1 MCYAKRGFIGTVFKD
16 CISQIELDATYQ
28 SFGFTASQPS
38 LTLNAPES
46 TDPVTDNVSLIS
58 GVALRYASALLD
70 LAEEQGA
77 TVEVEKGLDQFE
89 KLLQESSDLD
99 RLIKSPVF
107 SADAQTKAL
116 SAILEKAGIAGLTAN
131 FVKLVAQ
138 NRRLFA
144 VPGMIQA
151 FRAQLAAKRG
161 EVTAAVTSATE
172 LSAEHVAALQ
182 EALNAS
188 TGKNVK
194 IVVKV
199 DSSILG
205 GLIVKIGSRMIDTSL
220 RTKLNSL
227 KFAMKEVG

>member
-1 MCYAKRGFIGTVFKD
+1 M
-16 CISQIELDATYQ
+16 
-28 SFGFTASQPS
+28 
-38 LTLNAPES
+38 
-46 TDPVTDNVSLIS
+46 TDNVSLIS

-77 TVEVEKGLDQFE
+77 TAEVEKGLDQFE
-89 KLLQESSDLD
+89 ALLNESADLD

-107 SADAQTKAL
+107 SADAQLKAI
-116 SAILEKAGIAGLTAN
+116 SAILEKAGISGLTAN

-144 VPGMIQA
+144 VPGMIQG
-151 FRAQLAAKRG
+151 FREQLAAKRG
-161 EVTAAVTSATE
+161 EVTALVTSATE
-172 LSAEHVAALQ
+172 LNAEHVAALK

>member
-1 MCYAKRGFIGTVFKD
+1 M
-16 CISQIELDATYQ
+16 
-28 SFGFTASQPS
+28 
-38 LTLNAPES
+38 
-46 TDPVTDNVSLIS
+46 TDNVSLIS

-70 LAEEQGA
+70 LAEEQGKTA
-77 TVEVEKGLDQFE
+77 EVEKGLDQFE
-89 KLLQESSDLD
+89 ALINESADLG
-99 RLIKSPVF
+99 RLIKSPVY

-116 SAILEKAGIAGLTAN
+116 DIILEKAGISGLTAN

-144 VPGMIQA
+144 VPGMIAA
-151 FRAQLAAKRG
+151 FRSLLAAKRG
-161 EVTAAVTSATE
+161 EATAEVTSVAE
-172 LSAEHVAALQ
+172 LSAEHTAALQ

-194 IVVKV
+194 IAVKV
-199 DSSILG
+199 DPSILG
-205 GLIVKIGSRMIDTSL
+205 GLIVKLGSKMIDTSL

>member
-1 MCYAKRGFIGTVFKD
+1 MSA
-16 CISQIELDATYQ
+16 Q
-28 SFGFTASQPS
+28 
-38 LTLNAPES
+38 ES

-70 LAEEQGA
+70 LAEEQGKTA
-77 TVEVEKGLDQFE
+77 EVEKGLDQFE
-89 KLLQESSDLD
+89 ALINESADLG
-99 RLIKSPVF
+99 RLIKSPVY

-116 SAILEKAGIAGLTAN
+116 DIILEKAGISGLTAN

-144 VPGMIQA
+144 VPGMIAA
-151 FRAQLAAKRG
+151 FRSLLAAKRG
-161 EVTAAVTSATE
+161 EATAEVTSVAE
-172 LSAEHVAALQ
+172 LSAEHTAALQ

-194 IVVKV
+194 IAVKV
-199 DSSILG
+199 DPSILG
-205 GLIVKIGSRMIDTSL
+205 GLIVKLGSKMIDTSL